1 MTDWDDGVD
10 EVLEAELMKQVL
22 AGARRVWLFFV
33 PAKFGEAA
41 DALYL
46 KSTLVVAEVD
56 TATLDN
62 LHEVLIRGRERHLS
76 LCGFTFQD
84 ANDLLKAGV
93 PRTIDE
99 PDRTFIHD
107 RIRTAT
113 QQILIHQGVSFSG
126 FLTVDEISLDD
137 KNPRSN

>member
-1 MTDWDDGVD
+1 M
-10 EVLEAELMKQVL
+10 
-22 AGARRVWLFFV
+22 
-33 PAKFGEAA
+33 
-41 DALYL
+41 
-46 KSTLVVAEVD
+46 D

-62 LHEVLIRGRERHLS
+62 LHEVLIRGRERQLA

-84 ANDLLKAGV
+84 SDDLVQAAV
-93 PRTIDE
+93 MRTIDE

-113 QQILIHQGVSFSG
+113 QKILMHQGVNFCTFQG
-126 FLTVDEISLDD
+126 LDEFDLDD